1 MPRVLAVETS
11 CDETSAAVLS
21 GSSQTPILEA
31 QITLS
36 HAAQVT
42 TLRCDRPKRSSS
54 ENPSAAAFEGLA
66 EGGFEVLEVF
76 SGDDLGD
83 DSAVGLCGVRVREG
97 DLCFE
102 DGGLRAA

>member
-1 MPRVLAVETS
+1 MSFEMVDGEEGFVACEREGFGGCRADDESSHQSWSAGGGDEVDVVE
-11 CDETSAAVLS
+11 
-21 GSSQTPILEA
+21 G
-31 QITLS
+31 
-36 HAAQVT
+36 
-42 TLRCDRPKRSSS
+42 
-54 ENPSAAAFEGLA
+54 SAAAFEGLA